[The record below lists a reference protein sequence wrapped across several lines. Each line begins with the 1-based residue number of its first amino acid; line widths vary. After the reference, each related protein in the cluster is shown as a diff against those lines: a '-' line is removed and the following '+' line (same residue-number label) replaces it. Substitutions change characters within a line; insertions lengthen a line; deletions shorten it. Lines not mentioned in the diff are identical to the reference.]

1 MMGSPYGPEN
11 ALINGIVSARR
22 YFQSQNPANGH
33 QLNLTGNRPSFT
45 ILGMIIHKSKKFWI
59 AGSIF
64 TLAFAAL
71 FIIRLGILEGLL
83 SQPQT
88 LSMESIQAVSERDT
102 WMNIFQ
108 NERKIGYSH
117 TRFYTD
123 TTGYGLTEAVYM
135 RINTMGMIQDIKLN
149 TKSRLNADFTLQE
162 LDFEISSGRFHFAV
176 QGKVI
181 GNRLHVATES
191 AGSSRSLDI
200 PIKDRPYLFSAI
212 MDAIAATDL
221 KPGDKYVFNIFDP
234 GSMGQ
239 AEVIAEVIGEE
250 LVDVRGFNQLA
261 TKISLNFKGTSQ
273 LAWIGKE
280 GGILKEKG
288 FLGISL
294 IKTDRKDALDGIAIK
309 SSQDLTKMASVAS
322 NIKLENIEALEVLKV
337 KIQGISSKN
346 VKLQGGRQTYHQDV
360 LIVQKETLSNL
371 AVELKTE
378 DLPALEKIFLKP
390 GPFIQS
396 DHPKI
401 RALAQKITKD
411 VPNASPLARAEKL
424 LNWVHTNIEKRPVL
438 SLPDAL
444 STLKHRVGDCNEHA
458 VLLAALGRA
467 AGIPTR
473 IEAGLV
479 YLKGRFYYHAW
490 NLMYLGQ
497 WVTADSLF
505 GQLPADV
512 SHLRFTTG
520 SPKQQLDLMGV
531 IGKIKL
537 TIIE

>member
-1 MMGSPYGPEN
+1 
-11 ALINGIVSARR
+11 
-22 YFQSQNPANGH
+22 
-33 QLNLTGNRPSFT
+33 LTGQRSSFT
-45 ILGMIIHKSKKFWI
+45 ILNMTIHKSKAFWI

-64 TLAFAAL
+64 TLTFAVL
-71 FIIRLGILEGLL
+71 FIIRLGILERIL
-83 SQPQT
+83 SHPRT
-88 LSMESIQAVSERDT
+88 LSIESINAVSERDT

-108 NERKIGYSH
+108 NERKIGFSH

-135 RINTMGMIQDIKLN
+135 RINTMGMIQDINLN

-162 LDFEISSGRFHFAV
+162 LDFEISSSRFHFTV
-176 QGKVI
+176 RGTVV
-181 GNRLHVATES
+181 GNTLHVTTES

-200 PIKDRPYLFSAI
+200 PIKDKPYLLNGI

-234 GSMGQ
+234 GTMGQ
-239 AEVIAEVIGEE
+239 AAVIAEVIGEE
-250 LVDVRGFNQLA
+250 LVDIRGFNQLA
-261 TKISLNFKGTSQ
+261 TKISLNFKGASQ

-280 GGILKEKG
+280 GDILKEKG
-288 FLGISL
+288 ILGISL
-294 IKTDRKDALDGIAIK
+294 IKTDRKDALDGLAVK
-309 SSQDLTKMASVAS
+309 SSQDLTKIASVAS
-322 NIKLENIEALEVLKV
+322 NITLENVEALGVLKV

-346 VKLQGGRQTYHQDV
+346 VKLQGGRQSYKEQV
-360 LIVQKETLSNL
+360 LTVQKERLSNL
-371 AVELKTE
+371 ADELKPE
-378 DLPALEKIFLKP
+378 NLAALEKIFLKP

-396 DHPKI
+396 DHQKI
-401 RALAQKITKD
+401 RALAQEILKD
-411 VPNASPLARAEKL
+411 DPDATPLTQAEKL
-424 LNWVHTNIEKRPVL
+424 LNWVHTHIEKRPVL

-444 STLKHRVGDCNEHA
+444 STLEHRVGDCNEHA

-531 IGKIKL
+531 IGRVQL
-537 TIIE
+537 TVIQ